1 MRKENIITIIDDEKE
16 LTFKVKQMSAL
27 KQERWINRALILL
40 TGTKSLGSILTG
52 LSLDNVQHKIKNFN
66 FDSLLDVLGKL
77 EYEKIEP
84 LYNELLECCSYVP
97 NSNNLNFATQLN
109 TSNVDSI
116 IADVK
121 TLYKLRMEALKINFA
136 FFGQGAK
143 SPSRKKADVVITKRM

>member
-52 LSLDNVQHKIKNFN
+52 LNLDNVQHKIKNFN

-77 EYEKIEP
+77 EYE
-84 LYNELLECCSYVP
+84 S
-97 NSNNLNFATQLN
+97 
-109 TSNVDSI
+109 
-116 IADVK
+116 
-121 TLYKLRMEALKINFA
+121 
-136 FFGQGAK
+136 
-143 SPSRKKADVVITKRM
+143 